1 MYLSIYDIFCQCLA
15 HACILGSDLP
25 AQPTVLGYTWYTMLH
40 FDENAQNK
48 RVNDLRD
55 RDEENLVAM
64 LAQDRYGIP
73 YADLSSMAIDNDAI
87 RLLTEKDA
95 REMDVGPYK
104 LIGKR
109 LSLAVRSPVA
119 DGAIKARGMLEGM
132 GYEVQYVMASRK
144 SIEKVWSRYQ
154 DLSFATTSRAGG
166 LDVSEDVLENLS
178 KTVKNIDD
186 AIREIEYAIADTS
199 AHHLSRILEIILGAG
214 IGIGASDV
222 HIEPMQDE
230 VELRFRLDGVLR
242 VITKFDHHTYKQI
255 NTRIKLLSGLKLTIA
270 SNPQDGRFS
279 AFMGKDRDQIEISF
293 RTSLMP
299 GAYGESIVLRILNP
313 KSIRVELE
321 SMGISSQMYE
331 IFMKGIHKPN
341 GMILLTGPTGSGKTT
356 SLYAFLQK
364 IYSPELKIITIEDPI
379 EYHLAGIS
387 QTQVDHKKGYTFLE
401 GLRSALRQDP
411 DVVMVGE
418 IRDPETAKIA
428 VESALTGHLVFSTL
442 HTNNAA
448 GVIPRLIDLD
458 VNPNIMVSALTLS
471 IAQRLVRK
479 LCKECKHERPVTP
492 EEKTLIEK
500 LWDEAITKGKNMEQF
515 GVKRDTPTV
524 WEAKGCAACGNT
536 GYKGRLGIFEV
547 IQTDEAIE
555 KIIPTSPSERDIKT
569 IADKQGTLD
578 MRQDGLVK
586 ILQGITDFAEVESV
600 VDWAQN

>member
-1 MYLSIYDIFCQCLA
+1 
-15 HACILGSDLP
+15 
-25 AQPTVLGYTWYTMLH
+25 MLH

-48 RVNDLRD
+48 RVSDLRD
-55 RDEENLVAM
+55 RDEESLVSM
-64 LAQDRYGIP
+64 LAEERYGVP
-73 YADLSSMAIDNDAI
+73 YADLTSIAIDNDAI
-87 RLLTEKDA
+87 RLLEEKTA
-95 REMDVGPYK
+95 RELDVGPYK
-104 LIGKR
+104 LIGKK

-119 DGAIKARGMLEGM
+119 NGAAKAREMLEAM
-132 GYEVQYVMASRK
+132 GYDVEFVMTSRK
-144 SIEKVWSRYQ
+144 SIEKVWSRYA

-166 LDVSEDVLENLS
+166 LDVSADVLANLS
-178 KTVKNIDD
+178 KTVKTIDD
-186 AIREIEYAIADTS
+186 AIREIEYAIHEDTS
-199 AHHLSRILEIILGAG
+199 THHLSRILEIILGCG

-222 HIEPMQDE
+222 HVEPMQDE

-242 VITKFDHHTYKQI
+242 VITRFDHHTYNQI

-279 AFMGKDRDQIEISF
+279 AFLGEGKEQIEISF
-293 RTSLMP
+293 RTSMMP

-321 SMGISSQMYE
+321 SMGISPQMYE

-479 LCKECKHERPVTP
+479 LCVACKHERPVTP
-492 EEKTLIEK
+492 EEKILIEK
-500 LWDEAITKGKNMEQF
+500 LWDEAIAKGKNMEQF
-515 GVKRDTPTV
+515 GVKRDTSNV
-524 WEAKGCAACGNT
+524 WEAKGCDVCGRT

-555 KIIPTSPSERDIKT
+555 KIIPTSPSERDIKA

>member
-1 MYLSIYDIFCQCLA
+1 
-15 HACILGSDLP
+15 
-25 AQPTVLGYTWYTMLH
+25 MLH
-40 FDENAQNK
+40 FDEDAQNK

-55 RDEENLVAM
+55 RDEESLIAM

-73 YADLSSMAIDNDAI
+73 YADLTSMAIDNDAI
-87 RLLTEKDA
+87 RLLTEQDA

-104 LIGKR
+104 LIGKK
-109 LSLAVRSPVA
+109 LSLAVRSPLA
-119 DGAIKARGMLEGM
+119 PGAIKAYEMLTAM
-132 GYEVQYVMASRK
+132 GYEVSYVMASRK
-144 SIEKVWSRYQ
+144 SIQKVWSRYA
-154 DLSFATTSRAGG
+154 DLSFATSSRAGG
-166 LDVSEDVLENLS
+166 LDVSADVLANLS
-178 KTVKNIDD
+178 KTVKTIDD
-186 AIREIEYAIADTS
+186 ATREIEQAMADTS
-199 AHHLSRILEIILGAG
+199 AHHLSRILEIILGCG
-214 IGIGASDV
+214 IGIGTSDV

-242 VITKFDHHTYKQI
+242 VITRFDHHTYKQI

-279 AFMGKDRDQIEISF
+279 AFLGQDKDQIEISF

-299 GAYGESIVLRILNP
+299 GAYGESVVLRILNP

-321 SMGISSQMYE
+321 SMGISPQMYD
-331 IFMKGIHKPN
+331 IFMKGINKPN

-379 EYHLAGIS
+379 EYHLPGIS

-479 LCKECKHERPVTP
+479 LCVACKHERPVTP
-492 EEKTLIEK
+492 EEKVLIEK
-500 LWDEAITKGKNMEQF
+500 LWDEAISKGKDIGQF
-515 GVKRDTPTV
+515 GVKRDTATV
-524 WEAKGCAACGNT
+524 WEATGCEVCGRT

-555 KIIPTSPSERDIKT
+555 KIIPTSPSERDIKA

-586 ILQGITDFAEVESV
+586 ILQGITDFAEVQSV
-600 VDWAQN
+600 VDWEQN